1 MFEQADPSLGRV
13 GWPCTCFYLHRC
25 LECEWRPESWVT
37 LRRALK
43 RQGQGAKESAF
54 EKRKFIEGHLIQYSV
69 VVLNGSYLWL
79 IIATF

>member
-1 MFEQADPSLGRV
+1 
-13 GWPCTCFYLHRC
+13 
-25 LECEWRPESWVT
+25 VT